1 MKVLV
6 LNGSPKVKSDTMRLT
21 NAFLK
26 GMQMAGEHEIEI
38 IDLIKHDI
46 KPCIGCFECW
56 KTLDGRC
63 AIKDFQNEILA
74 KMQAADC
81 VIWSFPLYCCGM
93 PSHVKAVL
101 DRTLPFSKI
110 RFGGKPGEPKYGENI
125 FSSKKRC
132 IVICGSGFPVGV
144 VNFEALRIQCIHM
157 FGRVRM
163 ICVNQ
168 TPLLNVPSAK
178 PYADKLLQKFTD
190 AGIEFSNRTYLY
202 KETLKSLQ
210 EPMMSNEEYLK
221 TARELEK
228 TVK

>member
-6 LNGSPKVKSDTMRLT
+6 LNGSPKAKSDTMRLT
-21 NAFLK
+21 NAFLD
-26 GMQMAGEHEIEI
+26 GMKKAGDHEIEI
-38 IDLIKHDI
+38 IDIIKHSI

-56 KTLDGRC
+56 NTLDGRC
-63 AIKDFQNEILA
+63 VINDFQNEILA
-74 KMQAADC
+74 KMEAADC
-81 VIWSFPLYCCGM
+81 IIWSFPLYCCGM

-101 DRTLPFSKI
+101 DRTLPYSKI
-110 RFGGKPGEPKYGENI
+110 RTRGSKEPPKYKENI

-168 TPLLNVPSAK
+168 TPLLNVPAAK
-178 PYADKLLQKFTD
+178 EHADKLLQKFTA
-190 AGIEFSNRTYLY
+190 AGEEFANTTYIC
-202 KETLKSLQ
+202 KDTLKSITT
-210 EPMMSNEEYLK
+210 PMLSNEDYMKIADE
-221 TARELEK
+221 
-228 TVK
+228 VSNGI

>member
-6 LNGSPKVKSDTMRLT
+6 LNGSPKAKSDTMQLT
-21 NAFLK
+21 QAFLK
-26 GMQMAGEHEIEI
+26 GMKNVSEHDIEI
-38 IDLIKHDI
+38 IDIIKHNI

-56 KTLDGRC
+56 RTLDGRC
-63 AIKDFQNEILA
+63 VIKDFQNEILA

-81 VIWSFPLYCCGM
+81 IIWSFPLYCCGM

-110 RFGGKPGEPKYGENI
+110 RFGGSNEEPKYGENI

-132 IVICGSGFPVGV
+132 IVICGSGFPVNV
-144 VNFEALRIQCIHM
+144 VNFEALKIQCIHM

-178 PYADKLLQKFTD
+178 EHADKLLKKFEA
-190 AGIEFSNRTYLY
+190 AGEEFATRTYLY
-202 KETLKSLQ
+202 KETLDSLQ
-210 EPMMSNEEYLK
+210 TPMLSNEDYLK
-221 TARELEK
+221 VAAE
-228 TVK
+228 VGGN